1 MRRILVGAAAFAA
14 LLVASPS
21 AAQAPVSAGP
31 LVGLNFADIS
41 GDDFADEFG
50 DTSSRL
56 GFAVGAFAEFGL
68 SDMVSLRPELVYTQK
83 GTEVEAGGVEAKVK
97 LDYVQLPVLAKI
109 MFGAAG
115 AGPRFN
121 LLVGPAFG
129 FSAGCSFDI
138 DAPLVIAAGPSLA
151 TSAAMIDIDCE
162 DIGADTKGFEFAG
175 VVGLGVDFDRFTV
188 DVRFDKGFSGIF
200 DVDEVD
206 AKNQTISARAGYKFS
221 LR

>member
-1 MRRILVGAAAFAA
+1 MRKVLVGAAACAA
-14 LLVASPS
+14 LVAATPS
-21 AAQAPVSAGP
+21 AAQAPISMGP
-31 LVGLNFADIS
+31 LVGLNFADDS

-56 GFAVGAFAEFGL
+56 GFALGGFAEFGL

-83 GTEVEAGGVEAKVK
+83 GTEIEAGGVDAKLK

-115 AGPRFN
+115 AGPRFS
-121 LLVGPAFG
+121 LLIGPAFG
-129 FSAGCSFDI
+129 FSAGCTFDI
-138 DAPLVIAAGPSLA
+138 DAPLVVAAGPSLA
-151 TSAAMIDIDCE
+151 TGASMVEIDCE

-175 VVGLGVDFDRFTV
+175 VVGLGVDLDRFTV
-188 DVRFDKGFSGIF
+188 DVRFDNGFSGIF
-200 DVDEVD
+200 DVDGVD